1 VRSRDAAVAARDARA
16 DRKIR
21 VGSGRLRHYDVRI
34 MKASNDSFVD
44 SRDFARIAKAIRYID
59 GHFREQP
66 RLTAIASH
74 AGLSEFHF
82 NRLFRRW
89 AGVTPKQYLAFV
101 TGQEARGAIARQPS
115 VLDAAYSVGLSG
127 PGRLHDL
134 IVTLDAV
141 TPGEL
146 KALGSGITIHYGL
159 TPTPFG
165 DALLASTPRGLCHLA
180 FVDSREREK
189 ALEELRGRWRNA
201 ELVRDDARA
210 REFAN
215 RIWNFK
221 GGDGGQPGKPMG
233 QPGRPMGQP
242 GRPMGQLNLHVAGT
256 NFQLKVW
263 QALLDIGV
271 RGHTTYSALAEA
283 IGAEGSA
290 RAVSNAVG
298 ANPVGWLIPC
308 HNVLRRDGSLGGYH
322 WGEDR
327 KRAILAWDSLASQR
341 EKGRSESAVPLQ
353 ATQ

>member
-1 VRSRDAAVAARDARA
+1 
-16 DRKIR
+16 
-21 VGSGRLRHYDVRI
+21 
-34 MKASNDSFVD
+34 MKAPHDSFVD
-44 SRDFARIAKAIRYID
+44 SRDFARIAKAIRFID

-66 RLTAIASH
+66 RLPAIAAQ

-101 TGQEARGAIARQPS
+101 TGREARGAITSQPS
-115 VLDAAYSVGLSG
+115 VLDAAFAVGLSG

-146 KALGSGITIHYGL
+146 KGLGRGVTVHYGF

-165 DALLASTPRGLCHLA
+165 EALLAATARGLCHLA
-180 FVDSREREK
+180 FAETGEREN
-189 ALEELRGRWRNA
+189 AVSELRDCWGNA
-201 ELVRDDARA
+201 DFVRDDTRA

-215 RIWNFK
+215 RIWSSA
-221 GGDGGQPGKPMG
+221 PGTGTPLS
-233 QPGRPMGQP
+233 
-242 GRPMGQLNLHVAGT
+242 LNVAGT

-263 QALLDIGV
+263 QALLEVGAHG
-271 RGHTTYSALAEA
+271 RTTYSALAAA
-283 IGAEGSA
+283 IGEEGSA
-290 RAVSNAVG
+290 RAVGNAVG

-327 KRAILAWDSLASQR
+327 KRAILVWDSLSAQR
-341 EKGRSESAVPLQ
+341 ENPGAEVSAALH
-353 ATQ
+353 AT